1 MTFSKNESNMLLTF
15 TSNREGLHM
24 AKAPKNRET
33 AKWDPEFTKQIAKT
47 VGPLIK
53 QYHRAEVRN
62 IDNIPRSGGA
72 LVVSNHSGGML
83 TPDVFIFSPAFYNE
97 FGYDR
102 PVYTLGHYG
111 IFMGPLDG
119 VLRRLGVIEAS
130 RENAA
135 VALHSGAVVLVFPG
149 GDYDSYRPTFS
160 ENTIDFNGRTGY
172 VRTAIEAD
180 VPIVPTVSI
189 GGQETQLFLT
199 RGNWLARKLG
209 LTKARMYILPVSFGF
224 PFGLSVIFPPNVP
237 LPSKVVTEVLEPIDI
252 TAQFGK
258 DPDVAEVDEYV
269 RSVMQAA
276 LDRLAKQR
284 RFPILG

>member
-1 MTFSKNESNMLLTF
+1 MTFSKNESNMLLTL
-15 TSNREGLHM
+15 TSNREGSHM

-33 AKWDPEFTKQIAKT
+33 AKWDPALTKQVANTI
-47 VGPLIK
+47 GPLIK

-62 IDNIPRSGGA
+62 IDNVPRSGGA
-72 LVVSNHSGGML
+72 LVVSNHSGGMM

-97 FGYDR
+97 FGYNR

-149 GDYDSYRPTFS
+149 GDYDPYRPTFS

-172 VRTAIEAD
+172 VRAAIEAGA
-180 VPIVPTVSI
+180 PIVPMVSI
-189 GGQETQLFLT
+189 GGQETQLFLS
-199 RGNWLARKLG
+199 RGTWLAKRLG
-209 LTKARMYILPVSFGF
+209 LKQRLRSEMAPLTFGF
-224 PFGLSVIFPPNVP
+224 PFGLTLGGINVP
-237 LPSKVVTEVLEPIDI
+237 LPAKLVTQVLPPIDVR
-252 TAQFGK
+252 AQFGIS
-258 DPDVAEVDEYV
+258 PDMCEVDTHV
-269 RSVMQAA
+269 RTVMQAE
-276 LDRLAKQR
+276 LNRLVAQR
-284 RFPILG
+284 RLPFLG

>member
-1 MTFSKNESNMLLTF
+1 MLLTL
-15 TSNREGLHM
+15 TSNREGSHM

-62 IDNIPRSGGA
+62 IDNVPRSGGA
-72 LVVSNHSGGML
+72 LVVSNHSGGMM

-102 PVYTLGHYG
+102 PVYTLAHYG

-130 RENAA
+130 RENASA
-135 VALHSGAVVLVFPG
+135 ALHSGAVVLVFPG

-172 VRTAIEAD
+172 VRTAIEAGA
-180 VPIVPTVSI
+180 PIVPTVSI

-209 LTKARMYILPVSFGF
+209 LTKARMDILPVSFGF

-252 TAQFGK
+252 TAKFGK
-258 DPDVAEVDEYV
+258 DPDIAEVDEHV